1 MIQRLKNA
9 FNALLGRGCNCSKDS
24 KDSTCQ
30 HDNGIDANA
39 IVGVELDKLS
49 PDEQELLKS
58 IMQPIS
64 PGGEEELDDEC
75 DCGEEKP
82 ECGDPTDQNNPC
94 IHMQV
99 KFTCLCHDGDAKPTN
114 CSANTCPARAQM
126 QMLQEIAEREG
137 LRFYN

>member
-1 MIQRLKNA
+1 MFERLKKA
-9 FNALLGRGCNCSKDS
+9 FDALIGKEGPCQCGC
-24 KDSTCQ
+24 Q
-30 HDNGIDANA
+30 GHDREGIDAQG

-49 PDEQELLKS
+49 PDEQALLKS
-58 IMQPIS
+58 IMQPIGTM
-64 PGGEEELDDEC
+64 PGGEEEGEC
-75 DCGEEKP
+75 DCEEDAAQ
-82 ECGDPTDQNNPC
+82 CGDPTDQNNPC

-126 QMLQEIAEREG
+126 EMLRDIAEREG

>member
-1 MIQRLKNA
+1 MFERLKKA
-9 FNALLGRGCNCSKDS
+9 FDALIGKEGHCQGDCS
-24 KDSTCQ
+24 C
-30 HDNGIDANA
+30 HDGEGIDAQG

-49 PDEQELLKS
+49 PDEQELLRS
-58 IMQPIS
+58 IMQPI
-64 PGGEEELDDEC
+64 GQQEDEDEC
-75 DCGEEKP
+75 DCEEAPP

-126 QMLQEIAEREG
+126 EMLRDIAEREG

>member
-1 MIQRLKNA
+1 MLKRLKKA
-9 FNALLGRGCNCSKDS
+9 FEVLIGREGHCQEGCSC
-24 KDSTCQ
+24 
-30 HDNGIDANA
+30 HDGEGIDAQG

-49 PDEQELLKS
+49 PDEQALLKS
-58 IMQPIS
+58 IMQPI
-64 PGGEEELDDEC
+64 GQQEEENEC
-75 DCGEEKP
+75 DCDEGAP
-82 ECGDPTDQNNPC
+82 AECGDPTDQSNPC

-126 QMLQEIAEREG
+126 EMLRDIAEREG